1 MKRYARTTAVQP
13 VPAQASDAA
22 DDRREVSKLELNL
35 RRFEEERRH
44 FLMEKDKFEREKRQ
58 MEQLRFHRLL
68 EFEKKRAIQEQQRD
82 REQLAL
88 EAAAIAI
95 AEIEKQR
102 ALLLRRQ
109 RSRSRTRSI
118 EQMLDD
124 YESSTATTVSS
135 RAGDFDGIDVAF
147 DVPMQQIETA
157 SDTTDAASIA
167 ADAAHEP
174 KTALLNEAAPP
185 IVPLDEHREGVAIDD
200 GAASPLRRTI
210 DEPLA
215 EPSFLRRL
223 FHGKATASPITA
235 HDQRSYLNVPVDD
248 HQPISCKR
256 IVFVEAPLVWRQV
269 VELHP
274 TEWRCILLLR
284 NRCIANFVIL
294 CMLFGLGGFIFRFIE
309 GTFEH
314 FYKCGVRRV
323 KRDFVDHLW
332 ASSRELRFAWWIC
345 MR

>member
-1 MKRYARTTAVQP
+1 MAPTQTK
-13 VPAQASDAA
+13 DA
-22 DDRREVSKLELNL
+22 DDQRQLSKLELNL

-102 ALLLRRQ
+102 ALLSYRRQ

-135 RAGDFDGIDVAF
+135 RAGDFDGIDAVF
-147 DVPMQQIETA
+147 DVPLQHIESTLDA
-157 SDTTDAASIA
+157 VYAGALDVTDELKSDSTSDLPSNENQDTMTNESDTAT
-167 ADAAHEP
+167 P
-174 KTALLNEAAPP
+174 LLNM
-185 IVPLDEHREGVAIDD
+185 
-200 GAASPLRRTI
+200 TN
-210 DEPLA
+210 DEPGPQL
-215 EPSFLRRL
+215 PFWKRL
-223 FHGKATASPITA
+223 FFGKANATPERNHSQHT
-235 HDQRSYLNVPVDD
+235 YLNIPVDD
-248 HQPISCKR
+248 GKAISFKR
-256 IVFVEAPLVWRQV
+256 IVFIESPLVWQQVIELHV
-269 VELHP
+269 VE
-274 TEWRCILLLR
+274 WKQILLLR
-284 NRCIANFVIL
+284 NRCIANFLIL

-332 ASSRELRFAWWIC
+332 TSSHELRFDDFVSA
-345 MR
+345 